1 MKWEGF
7 GTQFSYPGIF
17 LEGMRKMT
25 RKSCDS
31 YDPVEIH
38 SRCLLKTST
47 EHCCYTIP
55 FGKVS
60 NINFTGAVGL
70 IWFAIWWNV
79 VKDGP
84 EEDARISP
92 QELKY
97 IQDSLGNTSL
107 KVTLHL
113 R

>member
-1 MKWEGF
+1 MAG
-7 GTQFSYPGIF
+7 
-17 LEGMRKMT
+17 
-25 RKSCDS
+25 KSFDS
-31 YDPVEIH
+31 CDPVEIH

-47 EHCCYTIP
+47 EHCCHTIP
-55 FGKVS
+55 FVKVS
-60 NINFTGAVGL
+60 NIYIAGSVGL
-70 IWFAIWWNV
+70 IWFAIWWSV

-92 QELKY
+92 EELKY

-107 KVTLHL
+107 KVTRHF